1 MRVAAF
7 VFREGSIASKM
18 ALPLDV
24 FRMLLLL
31 LGMIELTLS
40 YNIYDYEEIDY
51 NDYNL
56 NYNDYGNEWELS
68 RILNDQ
74 RPNLDKYP
82 AVRNPT
88 RDILHKEKRNV

>member
-1 MRVAAF
+1 
-7 VFREGSIASKM
+7 M

-31 LGMIELTLS
+31 LGLLELTLS
-40 YNIYDYEEIDY
+40 YDIYDYEEIDY

-68 RILNDQ
+68 RTLNDQ
-74 RPNLDKYP
+74 RPNLDMYP

-88 RDILHKEKRNV
+88 RDIFNKEKRNV